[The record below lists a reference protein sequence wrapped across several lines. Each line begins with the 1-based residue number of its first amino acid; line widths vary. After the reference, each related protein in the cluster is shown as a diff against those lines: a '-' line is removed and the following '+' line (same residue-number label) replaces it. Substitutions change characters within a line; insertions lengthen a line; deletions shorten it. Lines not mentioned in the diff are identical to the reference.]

1 MPETELVKSLADIER
16 DTEAISLTDRVNAL
30 ANEVVKIEITDS
42 ASNLRANDL
51 RIKLK
56 AIEAQLDE
64 RRKFFVDPHNQF
76 VKTINA
82 WFKNP
87 LEAAKTAIGEVNR
100 SMAAYDDKVRAAAE
114 EARLKILADKRT
126 LPETKSEKLATVER
140 PPEVIESSMGKT
152 TFRIDKKL
160 EIFDQNLIP
169 RAYLAP
175 MEREILA
182 ALKEGVEIPG
192 ARIIEVKTPVSGRG
206 NF

>member
-1 MPETELVKSLADIER
+1 MPETELVKSLADIEH
-16 DTEAISLTDRVNAL
+16 DTEAAKLDKDAL
-30 ANEVVKIEITDS
+30 KIVEMGAKFAITDS
-42 ASNLRANDL
+42 KSLNEANDI
-51 RIKLK
+51 RFRAK
-56 AIEAQLDE
+56 AILAALDT

-76 VKTINA
+76 VKTING
-82 WFKNP
+82 WFKP
-87 LEAAKTAIGEVNR
+87 RIDTLENIVKTINAEMGR
-100 SMAAYDDKVRAAAE
+100 YDDAVNAAAE
-114 EARLKILADKRT
+114 AARLKILSDKRT

-160 EIFDQNLIP
+160 EIFVQNLIP

>member
-1 MPETELVKSLADIER
+1 MPETELVKSLADIEH
-16 DTEAISLTDRVNAL
+16 DTEAAKLDKDAL
-30 ANEVVKIEITDS
+30 KIVEMGAKFAITDS
-42 ASNLRANDL
+42 KSLNEANDI
-51 RIKLK
+51 RFRAK
-56 AIEAQLDE
+56 AILAALDT

-76 VKTINA
+76 VKTING
-82 WFKNP
+82 WFKP
-87 LEAAKTAIGEVNR
+87 RLDTLENIVKTINAEMGR
-100 SMAAYDDKVRAAAE
+100 YDDAVNAAAE
-114 EARLKILADKRT
+114 AARLKILSDKRT

-192 ARIIEVKTPVSGRG
+192 ARIIEVKTPVSSRG